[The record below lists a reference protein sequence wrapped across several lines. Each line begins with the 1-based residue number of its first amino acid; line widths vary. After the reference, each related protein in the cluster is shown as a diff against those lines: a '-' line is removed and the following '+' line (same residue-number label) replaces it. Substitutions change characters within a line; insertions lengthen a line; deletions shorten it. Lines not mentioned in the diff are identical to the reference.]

1 MGTTITTE
9 TRAAK
14 LTPSSAVSLG
24 LVLLLLGAAVVYG
37 RQSQQLDSLN
47 SDMRELRTEVREIR
61 TLLLRQQPTGR

>member
-1 MGTTITTE
+1 MGTAITTE
-9 TRAAK
+9 TRTAK

-24 LVLLLLGAAVVYG
+24 LVVLLLGAAVVYG

-61 TLLLRQQPTGR
+61 TLLLRQQPAGR